1 MHQRSAVGSHFAETS
16 VLRAKS
22 TRNGIFLQNGRDSSA
37 QAVARQVLH
46 SAVGLL
52 QRGQGLLVPLGVPDE
67 MQRNQRVVKHVSQG
81 MRSCDIQRISVV
93 DDRFFVGVS
102 FLEPPRIWDGVIA
115 VVQNQRRC
123 WSRRLRRFFFASSF
137 FSATDR
143 PNFLGFF
150 NGSNVSSPRLS
161 FGFGRHQTA
170 IKICLRIFAL

>member
-1 MHQRSAVGSHFAETS
+1 MKWPPPSKAEIGSHARRCVQVRNAIRMPQRSAVGSHLEETA

-22 TRNGIFLQNGRDSSA
+22 TRNGVFLQNGRDGSA

-52 QRGQGLLVPLGVPDE
+52 QCGQSLLVPLRVPDE

-102 FLEPPRIWDGVIA
+102 FLEPPRILDSVIA
-115 VVQNQRRC
+115 VVQDQLRC
-123 WSRRLRRFFFASSF
+123 WSRFLRRFLYEFSLL
-137 FSATDR
+137 FSATDH
-143 PNFLGFF
+143 PDFL
-150 NGSNVSSPRLS
+150 
-161 FGFGRHQTA
+161 A
-170 IKICLRIFAL
+170 